1 MTYGDHHL
9 TFRTSISI
17 AQIPVFSLSLLIA
30 YYFRRTHRMG
40 WFCIGIFSII
50 RLVSASC
57 LLALINED
65 NHSLKATV
73 FVCENLGIMLFVF
86 IFVEVLEWKLCQKQT
101 NPHPNPPKVPILGYI
116 LPRPR
121 KKQNPY
127 APTPY
132 SRTSRAILII
142 TYIYTLTL
150 LFILWI
156 RRDRSLTAKPRK
168 NAMMGVV
175 VCIPFMV
182 IRLVYEVVFQVTGD
196 MGFNAVR
203 GGGMRYLFMTFL
215 PEVVVVGG
223 CVGMIWWIPVEY
235 ESESVHQED
244 GRKVTDTLRVRME
257 MES

>member
-65 NHSLKATV
+65 QHSLKATV

-86 IFVEVLEWKLCQKQT
+86 IFVEVLEWVNEQT
-101 NPHPNPPKVPILGYI
+101 PTPSLPKYAFLIPQFLTYIDILVAILGYI
-116 LPRPR
+116 LPRPHE
-121 KKQNPY
+121 KQNPY

-132 SRTSRAILII
+132 SRTSRAILVI

-150 LFILWI
+150 LFIL
-156 RRDRSLTAKPRK
+156 
-168 NAMMGVV
+168 
-175 VCIPFMV
+175 
-182 IRLVYEVVFQVTGD
+182 
-196 MGFNAVR
+196 
-203 GGGMRYLFMTFL
+203 
-215 PEVVVVGG
+215 
-223 CVGMIWWIPVEY
+223 
-235 ESESVHQED
+235 
-244 GRKVTDTLRVRME
+244 
-257 MES
+257 

>member
-1 MTYGDHHL
+1 HCNFTIFETTSRKLTMAYGDHHL

-57 LLALINED
+57 LLALINGD
-65 NHSLKATV
+65 KYSLKATV

-86 IFVEVLEWKLCQKQT
+86 IFVEKQT
-101 NPHPNPPKVPILGYI
+101 NPLLLPKYAFLIPQFLTYIDILVAILGYI
-116 LPRPR
+116 LPRPHE
-121 KKQNPY
+121 KQNPY

-132 SRTSRAILII
+132 SRTSRAILIT
-142 TYIYTLTL
+142 TYFYTLSL

-156 RRDRSLTAKPRK
+156 RRDRSPAAKPRK

-182 IRLVYEVVFQVTGD
+182 IRLVYEVVFQVTGIWGL
-196 MGFNAVR
+196 MLSEG
-203 GGGMRYLFMTFL
+203 
-215 PEVVVVGG
+215 VG
-223 CVGMIWWIPVEY
+223 
-235 ESESVHQED
+235 
-244 GRKVTDTLRVRME
+244 
-257 MES
+257 

>member
-1 MTYGDHHL
+1 MTYGDHHF

-65 NHSLKATV
+65 KHSLKATV

-86 IFVEVLEWKLCQKQT
+86 IFVEVLEWVNEQT
-101 NPHPNPPKVPILGYI
+101 PTPSLPKYAFLIPQFLTYIDILVAILGYI

-175 VCIPFMV
+175 VMV
-182 IRLVYEVVFQVTGD
+182 AAVV
-196 MGFNAVR
+196 
-203 GGGMRYLFMTFL
+203 
-215 PEVVVVGG
+215 
-223 CVGMIWWIPVEY
+223 
-235 ESESVHQED
+235 
-244 GRKVTDTLRVRME
+244 
-257 MES
+257 

>member
-1 MTYGDHHL
+1 MITDQN
-9 TFRTSISI
+9 FARNK
-17 AQIPVFSLSLLIA
+17 QIPTPSLPKYAFLIPQFLT
-30 YYFRRTHRMG
+30 Y
-40 WFCIGIFSII
+40 IDI
-50 RLVSASC
+50 LVA
-57 LLALINED
+57 
-65 NHSLKATV
+65 
-73 FVCENLGIMLFVF
+73 
-86 IFVEVLEWKLCQKQT
+86 
-101 NPHPNPPKVPILGYI
+101 ILGYT

-121 KKQNPY
+121 EKQNPY

-150 LFILWI
+150 LFILWT
-156 RRDRSLTAKPRK
+156 RRDKSATAKPRK

-182 IRLVYEVVFQVTGD
+182 IRLVYEVGFQVTGD

-223 CVGMIWWIPVEY
+223 CVGTIWWIPVEY
-235 ESESVHQED
+235 GSEGVDQED

-257 MES
+257 MEA